1 MIEAAHTAW
10 AADRSAGRESLLVA
24 ADNDTVTRLN
34 ERAHTAALRD
44 GRVQPGGVALADGT
58 SAGVGDLVIT
68 RENRRRLPTE
78 DGGWVRNGDHWQID
92 EVHRDGAVTVSGH
105 GREASAGRVR
115 LPADYVADHLQL
127 GYAVTAH
134 RAQGLTVDTS
144 HVIATP
150 TMTRSA
156 LYVAMSR
163 GRDSN
168 AVYVVTADPD
178 PDHEEHLRTGTAP
191 PTPADV
197 LERILAADG
206 AQPSA
211 TEQLQQHLVDAGLP
225 GLVRQSAPGPP
236 SSSAPGPDRPLT
248 HGITR

>member
-1 MIEAAHTAW
+1 M
-10 AADRSAGRESLLVA
+10 
-24 ADNDTVTRLN
+24 
-34 ERAHTAALRD
+34 
-44 GRVQPGGVALADGT
+44 QPGGVALADGT

-78 DGGWVRNGDHWQID
+78 DGGWVRNGDHWQVA
-92 EVHRDGAVTVSGH
+92 EVHRDGALTVSGH

-115 LPADYVADHLQL
+115 LPADYVTDHLQL

-134 RAQGLTVDTS
+134 RAQGLTVDTC

-191 PTPADV
+191 STPADV

-225 GLVRQSAPGPP
+225 GLVRPSPSGPP